1 MSHILDIALKD
12 LRQLTRERETF
23 LFLLLMPIVFTL
35 IFGYAFGGFG
45 SREEDPRL
53 PVGFLDEDASPISLE
68 MQGLLE
74 RSEVFRL
81 EEDPSRT
88 LEELER
94 LVADEKLAGAVL
106 IPPGFGEAAA
116 SGSFLPVT
124 IFADPT
130 SSAGSAVQA
139 EATVAAQR
147 IWSAVQTARIVVEVS
162 GDPGGF
168 EAAMAAA
175 LSAWADPPI
184 TMHESTSASIRP
196 MDNRQ
201 LSLGHTAPAMMVQF
215 AMAAPMTAGQVIV
228 NERKCRAFQRLLTTA
243 TPRYSIMLGHFLA
256 MLALILAQFTL
267 LVGFAQLA
275 LGVDY
280 LHAPGASLLM
290 ALATA
295 ICVASMGML
304 IGVLARSDDQAVIF
318 SLVPMFILSGLGG
331 AWVPLEFTGPTF
343 QAIGHVSPIA
353 WALDGFKNI
362 VSRGLGIGSVL
373 LPCAA
378 LLGYAAV
385 FFSLAA
391 WRFRAIQDR

>member
-1 MSHILDIALKD
+1 
-12 LRQLTRERETF
+12 
-23 LFLLLMPIVFTL
+23 
-35 IFGYAFGGFG
+35 
-45 SREEDPRL
+45 
-53 PVGFLDEDASPISLE
+53 VGFLDQDSSAISREL
-68 MQGLLE
+68 QGLLE
-74 RSEVFRL
+74 GSEVFRL
-81 EEDPSRT
+81 EDEPGPSS
-88 LEELER
+88 EELER
-94 LVADEKLAGAVL
+94 RVVDEDLAGAIL
-106 IPPGFGEAAA
+106 IPPGFGAAA
-116 SGSFLPVT
+116 TSGSLLPVT
-124 IFADPT
+124 ILADPA

-147 IWSAVQTARIVVEVS
+147 LRSAVQTARIVVEVS

-175 LSAWADPPI
+175 LTAWADPPI
-184 TMHESTSASIRP
+184 TIHETTAASIRP
-196 MDNRQ
+196 TDDRQ

-215 AMAAPMTAGQVIV
+215 AMAAPMTAGQIIV

-243 TPRYSIMLGHFLA
+243 TPRFSILLGHFLA

-280 LHAPGASLLM
+280 LHAPGASLVM

-295 ICVASMGML
+295 VCVASMGLL
-304 IGVLARSDDQAVIF
+304 IGILARSEDQAVIF
-318 SLVPMFILSGLGG
+318 SLVPMFVLSAVGG

-391 WRFRAIQDR
+391 WRFRALQDR